1 MALQRRVKRKNK
13 KLEGDGVMDWL
24 KNAYNVIRHPI
35 DSLYKQPKAIKD
47 YLEKNGNE
55 EIDSFTICRIPLDTK
70 TKFLTAVL
78 TQGEFEKRSKA
89 LPYDDIYHLFCII
102 NLKNGKRV
110 LTERNQRVLLEDA
123 KPSTLQKVPTDA
135 MSINVNKKLTLNEL
149 INNAT
154 GVNSKIYRYDAISA
168 NCQDYL
174 STLFKGSGLMT
185 PAIDKYINQDVSSLL
200 NTTQKT
206 ISTATTDIASLF
218 GNLISGGKKSDI
230 KMLLKTIK
238 GSGIQKNRNLID
250 KVLEF
255 IGDKVVK
262 GALSYGKMNYNRIK
276 KSSGGNMAQQILDLT
291 KNSKYLDYKKKPK
304 PLKVKEIKTILKEK
318 GIKGIT
324 GKTKP
329 QLLLML
335 ENNL

>member
-1 MALQRRVKRKNK
+1 MVQKRCVKKRIKPK
-13 KLEGDGVMDWL
+13 SLKGKGVMDWL

-47 YLEKNGNE
+47 YLDKFGNE
-55 EIDSFTICRIPLDTK
+55 EIDSFTVCRIPLDTK

-89 LPYDDIYHLFCII
+89 LPYDDIYHLFMII

-123 KPSTLQKVPTDA
+123 SPSTLQKIPA
-135 MSINVNKKLTLNEL
+135 GALNIKVNKKLTLNEL

-154 GVNSKIYRYDAISA
+154 GLNSKIYRYDAISA

-174 STLFKGSGLMT
+174 STLFKGSNLMT
-185 PAIDKYINQDVSSLL
+185 PIINKYVNQDVSSLL

-206 ISTATTDIASLF
+206 ISTATTDIASLV
-218 GNLISGGKKSDI
+218 GNIFSGGSKKDI
-230 KMLLKTIK
+230 NMLMKHIK
-238 GSGIQKNRNLID
+238 GSGVD
-250 KVLEF
+250 K
-255 IGDKVVK
+255 
-262 GALSYGKMNYNRIK
+262 
-276 KSSGGNMAQQILDLT
+276 MAQQILDLT
-291 KNSKYLDYKKKPK
+291 KNSKYLDYKRKPK
-304 PLKVKEIKTILKEK
+304 PLKVKEIKVILKEK

-329 QLLLML
+329 QLLSML

>member
-1 MALQRRVKRKNK
+1 MVQKRCVKKRIKPK
-13 KLEGDGVMDWL
+13 PLKGKGVMDWL

-47 YLEKNGNE
+47 YLDKFGNE
-55 EIDSFTICRIPLDTK
+55 EIDSFTICRIPLDAK

-102 NLKNGKRV
+102 NLKNGKKV

-123 KPSTLQKVPTDA
+123 SPSTLQKVPANA
-135 MSINVNKKLTLNEL
+135 MSIKVNKKLTLNEL

-154 GVNSKIYRYDAISA
+154 GLNSKIYRYDAISA

-174 STLFKGSGLMT
+174 STLFKGSNLMT
-185 PAIDKYINQDVSSLL
+185 PSIDKYINQDVSSLL

-218 GNLISGGKKSDI
+218 GNIFSGGSKKI
-230 KMLLKTIK
+230 I
-238 GSGIQKNRNLID
+238 NRSLID

-255 IGDKVVK
+255 IGDKLVK
-262 GALSYGKMNYNRIK
+262 GAVSYGKMNYKRVRG
-276 KSSGGNMAQQILDLT
+276 SGKNNNNNDKMAQQILDLT

-304 PLKVKEIKTILKEK
+304 PLKVKEIKLILKKK
-318 GIKGIT
+318 GITGIT

-329 QLLLML
+329 QLLSML